1 MGVGSYTCM
10 CTYKHGVEA
19 RANLGHTL
27 YCVCACHKG
36 PLEIRDKRTTFR
48 RSFLFSKPKDYT
60 EVIRIVAST
69 FTHGTF
75 SPVLFICLSVCLS
88 LCLSSIYLSVC
99 LSSIYFWG
107 KISYWL
113 DWLARRLWESTCP
126 LPQHWNY
133 KLGPPHLAFHTCV
146 CERQREFWST
156 QKVLEYTVLYR
167 QSPQSRV

>member
-88 LCLSSIYLSVC
+88 LCLC
-99 LSSIYFWG
+99 L
-107 KISYWL
+107 
-113 DWLARRLWESTCP
+113 
-126 LPQHWNY
+126 
-133 KLGPPHLAFHTCV
+133 CV
-146 CERQREFWST
+146 CVCYPWKPEEDFGFPGAGVAVVNCLLW
-156 QKVLEYTVLYR
+156 VLGTK
-167 QSPQSRV
+167 SRSCTRGPRALNV